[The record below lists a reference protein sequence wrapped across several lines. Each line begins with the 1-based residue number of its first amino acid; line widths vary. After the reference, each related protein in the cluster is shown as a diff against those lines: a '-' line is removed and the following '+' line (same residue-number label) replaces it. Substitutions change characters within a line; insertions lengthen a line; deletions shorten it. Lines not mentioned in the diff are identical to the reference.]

1 MKNSFY
7 YLTVEE
13 LNKLNQFDFTD
24 HPDLEISRDI
34 FMLQSETGM
43 RFCDV
48 LALTSA
54 NVIGGAIHYVE
65 RKTNKVIH
73 VQLTSSAR
81 EIVER
86 YICNDKSVL
95 FPSLSVAKYNQTIK
109 EMLRLAGINR
119 VVTVKNHEAGVEESL
134 PIYEVANSQMAR
146 CSFVYNLLHNSFSI
160 NSPGINNTF
169 INYKIYNHHV

>member
-43 RFCDV
+43 RICDV

-54 NVIGGAIHYVE
+54 NVIGGAIQYVE

-73 VQLTSSAR
+73 VPLTSSGSWEQVPEVDYCR
-81 EIVER
+81 
-86 YICNDKSVL
+86 
-95 FPSLSVAKYNQTIK
+95 F
-109 EMLRLAGINR
+109 MLRADDERHLA
-119 VVTVKNHEAGVEESL
+119 
-134 PIYEVANSQMAR
+134 
-146 CSFVYNLLHNSFSI
+146 LLAS
-160 NSPGINNTF
+160 
-169 INYKIYNHHV
+169 